1 MRTSLLTVTGALALA
16 LLAGCTVK
24 EVEPPSLAGPSTL
37 AQSLSISAVPDSIL
51 QDQSSSTIVVLA
63 RGPNGQGIDGL
74 RLRAQV
80 FVNDVARDFGTLAPK
95 ETITGGG
102 ATRGEARFVYT
113 APSRPVESV
122 GIGTRV
128 TIRVTPVGTD
138 SGNLTPS
145 DVHVNVIPPGV
156 ILPPNGAPVA
166 AFVVTP
172 TPITSGVV
180 LNFDASG
187 STDEGVACGANC
199 TYSWIFG
206 DGTTGSGIRT
216 THTYRGVGTFN
227 VVLSVTDARGMA
239 ASTTQALSV
248 SAATPPT
255 ASFLMS
261 PTPVGINQD
270 VFFNAEQSR
279 AVLPRTIVSY
289 GWNFGDGRTGSGVTV
304 SRNFPT
310 NGSYNIVLT
319 VTDDVGAMAQTS
331 QALTVATAGAGPT
344 AGTVTV
350 SPTPVVRNAPAFFNA
365 SAFTAGTAPIVSYR
379 FNYGD
384 GTPDDVGV
392 SATQSH
398 TFAAAGTYT
407 VRVTATDSLGRTATA
422 TLTVAVSAP
431 GPVPAFTVT
440 PSPAAAGAVVTL
452 DASTTTTTGT
462 AAITSYTWTA
472 SGGAGAITAGQ
483 ITTKTFAVAGTYVV
497 TLTVR
502 DAANVEVS
510 TSRSVT
516 IQ

>member
-1 MRTSLLTVTGALALA
+1 MLSHTMRLPLTLVGALGLA
-16 LLAGCTVK
+16 FLAGCTVK
-24 EVEPPSLAGPSTL
+24 SAEAPPLAGPSTL
-37 AQSLSISAVPDSIL
+37 ATSITMTANKDTLSLNGLDEAEIFIQAF
-51 QDQSSSTIVVLA
+51 
-63 RGPNGQGIDGL
+63 GPNGESKNVQ
-74 RLRAQV
+74 LRADI
-80 FVNDVARDFGTLAPK
+80 FVDGVAQDYGTLSTKSP
-95 ETITGGG
+95 IT
-102 ATRGEARFVYT
+102 
-113 APSRPVESV
+113 P
-122 GIGTRV
+122 V
-128 TIRVTPVGTD
+128 TIRYRAPTAPTTAGTQVAQTVTIGVTPVG
-138 SGNLTPS
+138 S
-145 DVHVNVIPPGV
+145 DFQGSVARTIELRLIPPGI
-156 ILPPNGAPVA
+156 ILPINPLLVA
-166 AFVVTP
+166 AFVPSTLTP
-172 TPITSGVV
+172 KAFDTVS
-180 LNFDASG
+180 FDA
-187 STDEGVACGANC
+187 TTTTNNGVRCGTGC
-199 TYSWIFG
+199 TYGWNFG
-206 DGTTGSGIRT
+206 DGTTGTGMTT
-216 THTYRGVGTFN
+216 THEFRTVGTFQ
-227 VVLSVTDARGMA
+227 VALAVTDARGA
-239 ASTTQALSV
+239 QATTIQTVTV
-248 SAATPPT
+248 SASTPPT
-255 ASFLMS
+255 ASFVMS

-319 VTDDVGAMAQTS
+319 VTDDAGARGDKS
-331 QALTVATAGAGPT
+331 QALTVATADAGPT

-350 SPTPVVRNAPAFFNA
+350 SPTPVTRNAPAFFNA

-422 TLTVAVSAP
+422 TLSVAVSVP

-462 AAITSYTWTA
+462 SVITNYTWTA
-472 SGGAGAITAGQ
+472 SGSAGAIPDGQ
-483 ITTKTFAVAGTYVV
+483 ITTKTFAAGTYVV
-497 TLTVR
+497 TLTVK
-502 DAANVEVS
+502 DAAGVSAS